1 MMTLGRNIL
10 VWVFRHL
17 LALVLIV
24 IILIV
29 GRYLVPPAAAWLKA
43 QGETARSVSAQRSA
57 LSAARER
64 FDAWA
69 DVRRGEV
76 DARSAALARSPEAG
90 LHARRGEIERS
101 IVAQRRARLGGGQ
114 LEIGRAH
121 V

>member
-1 MMTLGRNIL
+1 MTLGRNIL

-76 DARSAALARSPEAG
+76 APRSAALARSPEAG